1 MVQQDLQLL
10 VVGGLAACGG
20 GRSRLS
26 PNILQQPE
34 KLAVVSSVD
43 PDWIRIQRGPW
54 IRVSGIPDSQHD
66 RHDRQKYCFSGVQ
79 IQDSRHLLKA
89 SEQRQ

>member
-1 MVQQDLQLL
+1 VVQQDLQLL

-34 KLAVVSSVD
+34 KLRYIMKGPRSQQCCGSGLD
-43 PDWIRIQRGPW
+43 PDSAGSLDPCIRILNPDPDPRG
-54 IRVSGIPDSQHD
+54 
-66 RHDRQKYCFSGVQ
+66 QKGPRKVENC
-79 IQDSRHLLKA
+79 
-89 SEQRQ
+89 

>member
-1 MVQQDLQLL
+1 VVQQDLQLL

-34 KLAVVSSVD
+34 KLAVVSSVVVPD
-43 PDWIRIQRGPW
+43 TDWIQNQRGPW
-54 IRVSGIPDSQHD
+54 IRVSGFTI
-66 RHDRQKYCFSGVQ
+66 RTR
-79 IQDSRHLLKA
+79 IQEGKKVETS
-89 SEQRQ
+89 